1 MDPLLFILA
10 IPFGILIGLGA
21 GVIGLSAWPLVVPLL
36 LVFGGLPL
44 HEVLLSSLLID
55 LSIAIVLSLFYER
68 NQDVEVDTTYGV
80 QLGVFAGL
88 IAVTIAIIV
97 FPILEQLSGVF
108 EGGSSIVTLVLGG
121 LFIFQAV
128 RMGDSSYTTDGR
140 FENAPN
146 QIAVRKKNLITIG
159 ICLIQGILTGII
171 AMSGAMN
178 IVIVLIF
185 LLGYP
190 TLRAVGTAM
199 IATAV
204 MLIMMVIT
212 YLILIQFSLTT
223 LPIIVFFVVIAS
235 ISGYF
240 SVTKAQQI
248 PERKLR
254 FTIGIVIL
262 IAAILATIQVYLLG

>member
-1 MDPLLFILA
+1 MDPLIFILA

-55 LSIAIVLSLFYER
+55 LAITIVLSLFYVN
-68 NQDVEVDTTYGV
+68 NQDVEVDTTYGT
-80 QLGVFAGL
+80 QLGVFAGI
-88 IAVTIAIIV
+88 IAITIAIIV
-97 FPILEQLSGVF
+97 FPMLEQLSGFF

-121 LFIFQAV
+121 LFIVQAI
-128 RMGDSSYTTDGR
+128 RMVDTPATTDER
-140 FENAPN
+140 SENKPI
-146 QIAVRKKNLITIG
+146 QITARKKNIITIG
-159 ICLIQGILTGII
+159 ICVIQGILTGII

-178 IVIVLIF
+178 IVIVLMF

-204 MLIMMVIT
+204 MLVMMVVT
-212 YLILIQFSLTT
+212 YLILLQFTLTA
-223 LPIIVFFVVIAS
+223 LPIIALFILIAS
-235 ISGYF
+235 VSSYL
-240 SVTKAQQI
+240 SVTKAQNI

-254 FTIGIVIL
+254 FTIGIVVL
-262 IAAILATIQVYLLG
+262 TAAIFATVQVYFLG

>member
-1 MDPLLFILA
+1 MDPLIFILA

-55 LSIAIVLSLFYER
+55 LSIAIVISLFYEQ
-68 NQDVEVDTTYGV
+68 NQDVETDTIIGIKLGAGAGV
-80 QLGVFAGL
+80 
-88 IAVTIAIIV
+88 IAVIIAV
-97 FPILEQLSGVF
+97 VAFPLLGQFSGFF
-108 EGGSSIVTLVLGG
+108 EGGSSIVTMALGG
-121 LFIFQAV
+121 LFIVQAI
-128 RMGDSSYTTDGR
+128 RMVDSSNIASKIDENKSDQISGQKKTTIIVG
-140 FENAPN
+140 
-146 QIAVRKKNLITIG
+146 L
-159 ICLIQGILTGII
+159 CLIQGILTGII

-199 IATAV
+199 IATSI
-204 MLIMMVIT
+204 MLAMMVIT
-212 YLILIQFSLTT
+212 YLILLQFTLTN
-223 LPIIVFFVVIAS
+223 LPIIVLFVLIAS
-235 ISGYF
+235 VSSYL
-240 SVTKAQQI
+240 SVKKAQSI

-254 FTIGIVIL
+254 FTIGTVVL
-262 IAAILATIQVYLLG
+262 TAALFATIQVYFLG